1 MTNLD
6 RFRRE
11 RSADWEELGG
21 LVRDARRRPQGL
33 GPARVRRLGATY
45 RAAAA
50 DLALAR
56 QRWPGDPTT
65 VWLEELVGRAR
76 HLVYASERRRAS
88 LRDFFFTG
96 YWRLVRERAG
106 MVALCW
112 ALLLIPAALMTVWAA
127 TDPPAAA
134 GLLPGDYHTVGE
146 RTGGDLG
153 LPVGAQ
159 AALAG
164 QILTNNIQVS
174 FLAFAAGIAAGVGTA
189 MVLMYNG
196 VIIGGVA
203 GLAAAAGRPGPFVEL
218 VAPHGVLELSVIT
231 VAGMAG
237 MTIGWALIDPG
248 RRSRRVAVPIAARR
262 GAQIVLGTA
271 PWFVVAGVVEG
282 FLTPTGLGAGPAVA
296 VGGALGAIYWGL
308 VVWRG
313 RPERSAAAT
322 RGPGP

>member
-6 RFRRE
+6 RFRTE
-11 RSADWEELGG
+11 RTADWEELGG
-21 LVRDARRRPQGL
+21 LVRDARRRPHRL
-33 GPARVRRLGATY
+33 GPAGVRRLGATY

-56 QRWPGDPTT
+56 RRWPGDPTT
-65 VWLEELVGRAR
+65 LRLEELVGRAR
-76 HLVYASERRRAS
+76 HLVYASERRRTS
-88 LRDFFFTG
+88 LWDFFVTG

-106 MVALCW
+106 MVLLCW
-112 ALLLIPAALMTVWAA
+112 ALLLVPAALMVVWAA
-127 TDPPAAA
+127 ADPPAAA
-134 GLLPGDYHTVGE
+134 GLLPGEYQAVGE
-146 RTGGDLG
+146 NAGGDLG

-189 MVLMYNG
+189 VVLVFNG

-237 MTIGWALIDPG
+237 MTIGWALVDPG
-248 RRSRRVAVPIAARR
+248 RRRRRLAVPEAARR
-262 GAQIVLGTA
+262 GAEIVLGTA
-271 PWFVVAGVVEG
+271 PWFVVAGLVEG
-282 FLTPTGLGAGPAVA
+282 FITPTGLGAGPAVA
-296 VGGALGAIYWGL
+296 FGTTLGAVYWGL
-308 VVWRG
+308 VIWRG
-313 RPERSAAAT
+313 RPEQPRAS
-322 RGPGP
+322 